1 MSLMSFE
8 YVSLQMISMKLVS
21 YLKWRRGKQIDK
33 AKWDK

>member
-21 YLKWRRGKQIDK
+21 YLKQRKGKQIDK